1 MHKNEI
7 EVGIHRCVQGAFEYA
22 VVTDRVLSALTGC
35 DYLIKESDSLN
46 NRNCRLLQQR
56 DCADQALRVR
66 EHAGFKC
73 EISTG
78 VLFHLIAFRK
88 AFADHFAIGVTPA
101 GEASVETGLT
111 RL

>member
-1 MHKNEI
+1 MYELAIDQLQVIDIAILAFEGKVIFSAVVNSRRVRGRRMHKNEI

-66 EHAGFKC
+66 EHAGFK
-73 EISTG
+73 
-78 VLFHLIAFRK
+78 
-88 AFADHFAIGVTPA
+88 
-101 GEASVETGLT
+101 
-111 RL
+111 